1 MNLKN
6 RYPLPFLSQSHRARW
21 NLRQIKKKP
30 GTTIQILIKP
40 KGGRD
45 YRMFW
50 WKCRLE
56 LLGTY
61 LKGMAWHRSSPGTC
75 RPGRSWTEQ
84 LAAGR
89 LVAAAGPAGW
99 SEASLPGCS
108 LMKIIIQITSS
119 NTSQHS
125 FKILKQ
131 EDFRLWIGGPGG
143 NFWLKKVGLN
153 SGATVPLRM
162 WLVQKK
168 RSLFSFYENF
178 SGSTVSVH
186 INSSRHFHPL
196 LWIRFTLLPFHFF
209 YMSSFSLLRPH
220 FPSF

>member
-1 MNLKN
+1 MWMNLTN
-6 RYPLPFLSQSHRARW
+6 WYPLPFLSQSRRTRW

-89 LVAAAGPAGW
+89 PGAAAGPAGW

-108 LMKIIIQITSS
+108 LMKIIIQVTSS

-125 FKILKQ
+125 FKIFWQTLYISFNSLQ
-131 EDFRLWIGGPGG
+131 GTVARDFRPPVFSWKGPTLDSYAYP
-143 NFWLKKVGLN
+143 NFFSYNFFWLP
-153 SGATVPLRM
+153 AA
-162 WLVQKK
+162 
-168 RSLFSFYENF
+168 
-178 SGSTVSVH
+178 
-186 INSSRHFHPL
+186 
-196 LWIRFTLLPFHFF
+196 
-209 YMSSFSLLRPH
+209 
-220 FPSF
+220 